1 MRPFQWQKESG
12 APLCDIQSV
21 SLVFNILLREAY
33 TKLAYKTLCG
43 CRQDCGKLDKPLHI
57 TSHEP
62 ALVGVED
69 WVYRAEN

>member
-1 MRPFQWQKESG
+1 MAKREWCSIVRYSECKS
-12 APLCDIQSV
+12 SV
-21 SLVFNILLREAY
+21 QYFIERSVQ
-33 TKLAYKTLCG
+33 KLAYKTLCG
-43 CRQDCGKLDKPLHI
+43 CRQSCGKLDKPLHT

>member
-1 MRPFQWQKESG
+1 MRPFQWQKESD
-12 APLCDIQSV
+12 AVCNIQIV
-21 SLVFNILLREAY
+21 SPAFNISLREAY

-43 CRQDCGKLDKPLHI
+43 CRQSCGKLDKPLHI

>member
-1 MRPFQWQKESG
+1 MAKREWCSIVRYSECKS
-12 APLCDIQSV
+12 SV
-21 SLVFNILLREAY
+21 QYFIERS
-33 TKLAYKTLCG
+33 G
-43 CRQDCGKLDKPLHI
+43 CRQSCGKLDKPLHI